1 MSAAATL
8 RATTKAGD
16 VAWAVALS
24 LMGLLAGLGNGA
36 SAAGDAADGGPA
48 LSLGLLAG
56 CALMLRYQFASVPAA
71 LFWFDAAR
79 QSVPGATRSSL
90 RAEAI
95 RLLLFLSC
103 LLLPMAAVGVVVGG
117 LPGLAPMP
125 AAIGVALAAIGIG
138 ALSAVMPYR
147 WFPLS
152 TLGSLVLVLGIV
164 LGWVPTRGAVPLMV
178 GLAIFALCAG
188 LVAVRLG
195 KLLAR
200 GADPAVGGDYAFV
213 FSLGRHHGSA
223 FTAPNSAPLAVLWQ
237 ERHERASARPMP
249 SGLDGRVRGLLGQQA
264 WQLAAAPGRHA
275 LQWLGVIGLYPVI
288 MLGFFAVLAHQG
300 GGDTPFAGRQP
311 LLLLVL
317 VLVVLWGMV
326 MGAAMQEQYVRG
338 LKASRALGDG
348 LDAELRLLPGVAAS
362 KEAWAR
368 RLRPLW
374 LPQALGLGGLVVG
387 LALVCGVA
395 PMGVAVLALLAGLEA
410 VRMRLAA
417 WAALEGNGAASRL
430 LGIAGAASGL
440 LLLAA
445 LPVWVYG
452 LVPPLDEALARGL
465 TAIGL
470 DAVRLLAGVLVPML
484 LLVAA
489 ARKLRDAGGSVLVR
503 EVAG

>member
-1 MSAAATL
+1 MSAVATL

-16 VAWAVALS
+16 IAWAVTFS
-24 LMGLLAGLGNGA
+24 LMGLISGLATGA
-36 SAAGDAADGGPA
+36 SAAGDTAGGVPA
-48 LSLGLLAG
+48 LALGLLAV
-56 CALMLRYQFASVPAA
+56 CALRYQFGSAPAA

-117 LPGLAPMP
+117 WPGLAPMP

-147 WFPLS
+147 WVPFSMLAS
-152 TLGSLVLVLGIV
+152 LALVLVIV
-164 LGWVPTRGAVPLMV
+164 EGWIPTRVASL
-178 GLAIFALCAG
+178 LAGG
-188 LVAVRLG
+188 LVMFAICATMVALRLRS
-195 KLLAR
+195 LLAR
-200 GADPAVGGDYAFV
+200 GVDPTVGGDYAFV

-264 WQLAAAPGRHA
+264 WQLAVAPGRHA

-317 VLVVLWGMV
+317 VVLWGMV

-338 LKASRALGDG
+338 LRASRAFGDG

-362 KEAWAR
+362 KEVWAR

-387 LALVCGVA
+387 LALACGVA

-417 WAALEGNGAASRL
+417 WAALDGSRAASRL
-430 LGIAGAASGL
+430 LAIAGAASGL
-440 LLLAA
+440 LLLVA

-452 LVPPLDEALARGL
+452 LAPPLDEVLARGL
-465 TAIGL
+465 SAIGL
-470 DAVRLLAGVLVPML
+470 DAVRLLAGVLVPIL

-489 ARKLRDAGGSVLVR
+489 ARKLRDAGGSDLVR

>member
-24 LMGLLAGLGNGA
+24 LMGLLAGLANGA
-36 SAAGDAADGGPA
+36 SAAGDAAEGGPA

-56 CALMLRYQFASVPAA
+56 CALVLRYQFASAPAV

-147 WFPLS
+147 WFPLA

-164 LGWVPTRGAVPLMV
+164 LGWVPTRGAAPLMV

-249 SGLDGRVRGLLGQQA
+249 SGVDGRVRGLLGQQA
-264 WQLAAAPGRHA
+264 WQLAVAPGRHA

-317 VLVVLWGMV
+317 VVLWGMV

-338 LKASRALGDG
+338 FKASRALGDG

-374 LPQALGLGGLVVG
+374 LPQALGLGGVVVG
-387 LALVCGVA
+387 LALACGVA
-395 PMGVAVLALLAGLEA
+395 PLGVAVLALLAGLEA

-430 LGIAGAASGL
+430 LAIAGAASGL
-440 LLLAA
+440 LLLVA
-445 LPVWVYG
+445 LPVWVHG
-452 LVPPLDEALARGL
+452 LAPQLDEVLARGL
-465 TAIGL
+465 SAIGL
-470 DAVRLLAGVLVPML
+470 DAMRLLAGVLVPIL

-489 ARKLRDAGGSVLVR
+489 ARKLRDAGGSDLVR